1 MTMPIHAEF
10 GLNNM
15 ILTNAEQPKVGQYY
29 LNNDIYHY
37 IVAVDY
43 MYASNSVSVYW
54 LEYEKDYILKK
65 DKKSSSNIMDFVY
78 DDQITFKGVYYEK
91 Y

>member
-1 MTMPIHAEF
+1 MLMQVEF

-15 ILTNAEQPKVGQYY
+15 ILTNAKQPKIGQYY
-29 LNNDIYHY
+29 LNDGIYHY

-65 DKKSSSNIMDFVY
+65 DTKSLSTIMNLVY
-78 DDQITFKGVYYEK
+78 DDQTTFKGVYYDQN
-91 Y
+91 